1 MSQIETVAAI
11 NDPAFKTG
19 MGKNGKNWTLAQ
31 ITTDKNNVA
40 SVFMPIEIG
49 NKVEMTWNDTY
60 GNWSAKKVNVN
71 EAANIEAMKK
81 LFLLNLAIYK
91 AVTGEDYGKAVT
103 VQPVAAPVA
112 PVAPVAAPKQE
123 SPYTEA
129 DMIAEQVDN
138 FDMSQIPF

>member
-40 SVFMPIEIG
+40 SVFMPVEIG

-81 LFLLNLAIYK
+81 LFMLNLAIYK

-103 VQPVAAPVA
+103 VQPAAPA
-112 PVAPVAAPKQE
+112 PAPAPAPKQE
-123 SPYTEA
+123 NPYTEA
-129 DMIAEQVDN
+129 EMVAQAVDD

>member
-103 VQPVAAPVA
+103 VQPVA

>member
-49 NKVEMTWNDTY
+49 NKVEMTWN
-60 GNWSAKKVNVN
+60 WSAKKVNVN

-103 VQPVAAPVA
+103 VQPVTAPVA

>member
-1 MSQIETVAAI
+1 MSQIETVQAI

-19 MGKNGKNWTLAQ
+19 VGKNGKTWTLAQ

-40 SVFMPIEIG
+40 SVFMPIEVG

-60 GNWSAKKVNVN
+60 GNWSAKKVNAN

-81 LFLLNLAIYK
+81 LYMLNLAIYK

-103 VQPVAAPVA
+103 VEPVAKP
-112 PVAPVAAPKQE
+112 APKPVVKQE
-123 SPYTEA
+123 NPYTEA

>member
-11 NDPAFKTG
+11 NDPSFKTG
-19 MGKNGKNWTLAQ
+19 VGKNGKQWTLAQ

-40 SVFMPIEIG
+40 SVFMPVEVG
-49 NKVEMTWNDTY
+49 AKVEMTWNDTY
-60 GNWSAKKVNVN
+60 GNWSAKKVNAN
-71 EAANIEAMKK
+71 EAANMEAMKK
-81 LFLLNLAIYK
+81 LYALNLAIYK

-103 VQPVAAPVA
+103 VEPVKPVAKPV
-112 PVAPVAAPKQE
+112 QE
-123 SPYTEA
+123 NPYTEA

>member
-1 MSQIETVAAI
+1 
-11 NDPAFKTG
+11 

-103 VQPVAAPVA
+103 VQPVAP
-112 PVAPVAAPKQE
+112 APKQE

-138 FDMSQIPF
+138 FDMSSIPF